1 MIHYINHWPSGML
14 LLAFAAASIALMFML
29 HKMFRVLLDK
39 FVPGHKADLAIN
51 IHTSISTLAGLIV
64 AFCLVQAVTTYRQT
78 ESIVRQEAVRIN
90 SLDRLL
96 VRYGEP
102 ELETVRQAL
111 REYAQ
116 SIVKDEW
123 VAMDAGRRSE
133 KTDALFRPVYKGVE
147 NIRPSTPREVATYSE
162 MLKLTDSLADSR
174 NDRLDAAEFAI
185 PTIFWA
191 VIGMLVLLKTMLS
204 AYADR
209 SLSSDIV
216 WAAQMAAFSSLLA
229 LTFSFDE
236 PLRGAAAIKPTP
248 IIEVIKVISARTN

>member
-1 MIHYINHWPSGML
+1 MIHYINHWPIWML
-14 LLAFAAASIALMFML
+14 LLSFAAASIALMFIL
-29 HKMFRVLLDK
+29 HKLFRALLDK

-64 AFCLVQAVTTYRQT
+64 AFCLVQAVSTYRQT
-78 ESIVRQEAVRIN
+78 ESVVRQEAVRIN

-96 VRYGEP
+96 VRYGGP

-147 NIRPSTPREVATYSE
+147 NIRPSTPREVVAYNE

-191 VIGMLVLLKTMLS
+191 AIGMLVLLKTMLS

-248 IIEVIKVISARTN
+248 IVEVIKVISARTN

>member
-1 MIHYINHWPSGML
+1 MIHYINHWPIWML
-14 LLAFAAASIALMFML
+14 LLSFAAASIALMFIL
-29 HKMFRVLLDK
+29 HTLFRALLDK

-64 AFCLVQAVTTYRQT
+64 AFCLVQAVSTYRQT
-78 ESIVRQEAVRIN
+78 ESVVRQEAVRIN

-96 VRYGEP
+96 VRYGGP

-147 NIRPSTPREVATYSE
+147 NIRPSTPREVVAYNE

-191 VIGMLVLLKTMLS
+191 AIGMLVLLKTMLS

-248 IIEVIKVISARTN
+248 IVEVIKVISARTN

>member
-1 MIHYINHWPSGML
+1 MIHYINHSSGWL
-14 LLAFAAASIALMFML
+14 LLLSFAAASIALMFIL
-29 HKMFRVLLDK
+29 HKIFRVLLDK
-39 FVPGHKADLAIN
+39 FVPGHKADLAMN
-51 IHTSISTLAGLIV
+51 IHTSVSTLAGLIV

-78 ESIVRQEAVRIN
+78 DYIVRQEAGRIN

-96 VRYGEP
+96 VRYDAP

-116 SIVKDEW
+116 SIVTDEW
-123 VAMDAGRRSE
+123 VAMDAGRRSA
-133 KTDALFRPVYKGVE
+133 KTDALFKPVYKGVVD
-147 NIRPSTPREVATYSE
+147 IRPSNPREVATYSE
-162 MLKLTDSLADSR
+162 MLKLADSLADSR

-185 PTIFWA
+185 PTIFW
-191 VIGMLVLLKTMLS
+191 VLIGTLLLLKTILS

-209 SLSSDIV
+209 SRSSDIV

-248 IIEVIKVISARTN
+248 IVEVIKVMSARTN

>member
-14 LLAFAAASIALMFML
+14 LLAFAAASIALMFIL

-248 IIEVIKVISARTN
+248 IIEVIKVISSRTN